1 MAKLNKDFNGWS
13 FDDPAARRRMKY
25 LVVMAG
31 DLDLN
36 NAYAF
41 TNKRD
46 LDEYLS
52 EQSGRETYAVFSV
65 TDLTPSTLSR

>member
-1 MAKLNKDFNGWS
+1 MSKDFNGWS
-13 FDDPAARRRMKY
+13 FDDPEARRRMKY

-41 TNKRD
+41 TSKRA
-46 LDEYLS
+46 LDEYLG
-52 EQSGRETYAVFSV
+52 EDTGRETYAVFSV
-65 TDLTPSTLSR
+65 ADLTPGTLSR